1 MSADISSLSWIR
13 LKAWIMSPVLGTLCA
28 AKSGGVALGQ
38 GCNWEQGDKNEA
50 TNKPRN
56 MDRSSVDSGR
66 GIILYSG
73 ILLLLGSSK
82 CSKNAV
88 SHEHVTVCSAQQ
100 SLCGRKRMADKFY
113 P

>member
-1 MSADISSLSWIR
+1 
-13 LKAWIMSPVLGTLCA
+13 VLFGIDNKVAIGLLLETRMKPQTNPETWTALVWTL
-28 AKSGGVALGQ
+28 V
-38 GCNWEQGDKNEA
+38 EE
-50 TNKPRN
+50 
-56 MDRSSVDSGR
+56 
-66 GIILYSG
+66 LYSG